1 MSAIDQFA
9 LSGVWDDRNM
19 IVPMAVGVPLAVE
32 GAILAKNIYEK
43 PEVVREGL
51 ASLKNKII
59 EFFTLRPD
67 EERSDGIKRI
77 AKNWFCLLLCL
88 ALMAVACY
96 FSATLLPTT
105 FAITTA
111 LSSVVMIGK
120 CFVNGAKYKQQIV
133 DAFSVH
139 EGESM
144 SDAKR
149 RIGKNILK
157 VALFAIG
164 LGLAMAFSICV
175 LWPMF
180 SNGFSWMV
188 PLPFQTKGV
197 VFAEYASL
205 GLIHGGLAYKKW
217 KEGNRAGALFHI
229 FAAAMSFIFP
239 AFYWNTD
246 MRLHHSFYGL
256 ALMATPYRP
265 LQYFGSL
272 VTLDSALYFIEP
284 WRGYISMNA
293 AGLPQKNEYD
303 FINTVVDNYSLYAG
317 CYTGALALEDVNNAF
332 DNASKA
338 GVEPATCR
346 LGGDRS
352 IH

>member
-1 MSAIDQFA
+1 MSAINQFA
-9 LSGVWDDRNM
+9 LSGVWDDRNI

-32 GAILAKNIYEK
+32 GAILAKNIYQR
-43 PEVVREGL
+43 PEAVRDGL
-51 ASLKNKII
+51 VSLKNKII

-77 AKNWFCLLLCL
+77 AKNCFLLLVCF
-88 ALMAVACY
+88 ALMALVCY
-96 FSATLLPTT
+96 FSATFLPTSL
-105 FAITTA
+105 AITTA
-111 LSSVVMIGK
+111 FSSVVMIGK
-120 CFVNGAKYKQQIV
+120 CFVNGAKYKQQIKE
-133 DAFSVH
+133 AFSIR

-144 SDAKR
+144 SDAKK

-164 LGLAMAFSICV
+164 LGVAIAFSVCV
-175 LWPMF
+175 LWPML

-188 PLPFQTKGV
+188 YLPFQTKGV

-205 GLIHGGLAYKKW
+205 GLIHGALACKKW
-217 KEGNRAGALFHI
+217 KEGNRTGALFHI
-229 FAAAMSFIFP
+229 FAAALSFIFP
-239 AFYWNTD
+239 ACYWNND

-265 LQYFGSL
+265 LQFFGSL
-272 VTLDSALYFIEP
+272 VTLDSVLYFIEP
-284 WRGYISMNA
+284 WRGFISTNA

-317 CYTGALALEDVNNAF
+317 CYTGALAVEDVNSAF
-332 DNASKA
+332 ENASKA
-338 GVEPATCR
+338 ESPKTT
-346 LGGDRS
+346 
-352 IH
+352 